1 MLSGIF
7 KGTSPGLIVLI
18 GFSSVALWMSAFID
32 PQMAAPAAYE
42 TNPMPLYGIVKF
54 LAGTN
59 PLHGVIF
66 SFFILS
72 LMLFL
77 LVNFNTSVFFINERT
92 FLPAIIYLLLSSLFP
107 QNQVLNPVLPASLFL
122 MAALFRIMD
131 AYRKPGIAYN
141 FFDAGL
147 LISTGALFYADM
159 IWFGLLVFIGIA
171 LLRTGNLKEIVVAV
185 LGLTTPFVITTGLFY
200 VTENDLAKFFFDIKS
215 NLFINA
221 PEFSFNRL
229 MIVALVYLGLL
240 LIISLGFLFSKIN
253 SKKIK
258 SRKTFSLLLWG
269 LVISLALY
277 FILPSVSVEIIWIA
291 GIPASYFLVHYF
303 IFSRKKLVPEI
314 IFIGFFLMIILVQ
327 VIYIF

>member
-1 MLSGIF
+1 
-7 KGTSPGLIVLI
+7 
-18 GFSSVALWMSAFID
+18 
-32 PQMAAPAAYE
+32 
-42 TNPMPLYGIVKF
+42 
-54 LAGTN
+54 
-59 PLHGVIF
+59 
-66 SFFILS
+66 
-72 LMLFL
+72 
-77 LVNFNTSVFFINERT
+77 
-92 FLPAIIYLLLSSLFP
+92 
-107 QNQVLNPVLPASLFL
+107 
-122 MAALFRIMD
+122 
-131 AYRKPGIAYN
+131 
-141 FFDAGL
+141 
-147 LISTGALFYADM
+147 
-159 IWFGLLVFIGIA
+159 
-171 LLRTGNLKEIVVAV
+171 
-185 LGLTTPFVITTGLFY
+185 LFY